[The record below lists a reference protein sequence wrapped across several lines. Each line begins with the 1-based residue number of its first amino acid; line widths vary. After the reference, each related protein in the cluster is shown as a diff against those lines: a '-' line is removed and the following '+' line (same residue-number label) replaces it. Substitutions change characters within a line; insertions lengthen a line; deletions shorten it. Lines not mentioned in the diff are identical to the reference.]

1 MSKIKIGG
9 VLHSTGLVEVEVT
22 SSPGRPCAVGRIMKA
37 LGAKG
42 INVQF
47 IVQCIDAQNNDQ
59 VTFCID
65 ADQTELTQK
74 ILGKLRQEMRAGKI
88 VQRPDVALISVF
100 GPDFRER
107 PGIAGTMFSAL
118 CERCID
124 ILAISTSISTLSC
137 VIYADRL
144 EDAITALHE
153 TFDLPTAGR
162 KR

>member
-1 MSKIKIGG
+1 
-9 VLHSTGLVEVEVT
+9 V
-22 SSPGRPCAVGRIMKA
+22 A
-37 LGAKG
+37 
-42 INVQF
+42 
-47 IVQCIDAQNNDQ
+47 
-59 VTFCID
+59 FCIA
-65 ADQTELTQK
+65 ADQMELAQE
-74 ILGKLRQEMRAGKI
+74 ILEELRQERSAGKI
-88 VQRPDVALISVF
+88 IQRPDVALISVF

-118 CERCID
+118 CERRID

-144 EDAITALHE
+144 DDAIAAMHE